1 MENNVEIKR
10 LPVPDARG
18 VKPLTFPFHLL
29 EVGDVMTLEPH
40 EYKTLGSVRSA
51 ANYFMRIHPEVKLTV
66 RQMDDA
72 GCIGI
77 WRIE

>member
-1 MENNVEIKR
+1 MKIER
-10 LPVPDARG
+10 LPVPDGRG
-18 VKPLTFPFHLL
+18 VKALTFPFHLL
-29 EVGDVMTLEPH
+29 DVGDAMTLEPH

-66 RQMDDA
+66 RQIDDA
-72 GCIGI
+72 GSIGI